1 MPPPD
6 LEEYADCRKNEIR
19 STRSD
24 DRGWAD
30 LSRLKAGEHVVRL
43 VDVLVKELLL
53 RVELGV
59 PKVPNQQAVRTAYQR
74 QKASVFLSSMCLQVR
89 PVNDDRGTR

>member
-6 LEEYADCRKNEIR
+6 VEEYVGQKNEIR

-24 DRGWAD
+24 DLVWAD
-30 LSRLKAGEHVVRL
+30 LSRLKAGEHDVRL
-43 VDVLVKELLL
+43 VDVLVKELLV

-59 PKVPNQQAVRTAYQR
+59 PKVPNQQAVRTAYQC
-74 QKASVFLSSMCLQVR
+74 QKASVFLSSLCFESGRNMMMR
-89 PVNDDRGTR
+89 